1 MSKIARKPIA
11 IPEGIKFSM
20 NANMFDIEGPIGK
33 LSITKHVNIS
43 IDQEEGSILV
53 KTIVEVQVALSGT
66 TRALLFNMVHG
77 VSKGWIKKLKMIG
90 VGSVSYTHLTLP
102 TKSIV

>member
-20 NANMFDIEGPIGK
+20 NANMIDIEGPMGK
-33 LSITKHVNIS
+33 LSFTKHENIS

-53 KTIVEVQVALSGT
+53 KTNDEEQVALSGT

-77 VSKGWIKKLKMIG
+77 VSKGWIKKLKIN
-90 VGSVSYTHLTLP
+90 SYSELGCVQ
-102 TKSIV
+102 KSLWKFY